1 MKAIRV
7 HQYGPPE
14 VMNYET
20 APVPEP
26 GEEEVRVRIEAAG
39 LNFIDVY
46 QRLGR
51 YPLPLPFTLGMEG
64 AGVVDS
70 VGPGVSQLKPGD
82 RVAYAMERGTY
93 AEYALVPAWK
103 AVLIPDGVASEQ
115 AAAVMLQGTTAHYLS
130 HSTYPLGAGHTA
142 LVHAAAGGTGQLL
155 VQMAKI
161 RGARVIGTC
170 STEEKAAL
178 AQAAGADDVILYT
191 QEDFV
196 AATKQLTGGRG
207 VDVIYDSVGQETF
220 LKGLDCL
227 RPRGHMVLFG
237 AASGPVEPIDVQI
250 LNQKGSLFL
259 TRPSLGHY
267 LAGREEILA
276 RTGDIFD
283 WMASGRLQVRIDQR
297 FPLADA
303 AEAHRYIE
311 GRQTRGKVLLIP

>member
-1 MKAIRV
+1 MKAIRI

-14 VMNYET
+14 AMKYET

-26 GEEEVRVRIEAAG
+26 GQGEALVRIEAAG

-46 QRLGR
+46 HRLGR

-70 VGPGVSQLKPGD
+70 VGPGVSQVKPGD

-93 AEYALVPAWK
+93 AEYALVAAWK
-103 AVLIPDGVASEQ
+103 AVPIPEGVDSQQ

-130 HSTYPLGAGHTA
+130 HSTYPLGDGDTA

-155 VQMAKI
+155 VQMAKL

-178 AQAAGADDVILYT
+178 ARAAGADDVILYT
-191 QEDFV
+191 QEDFE
-196 AATKQLTGGRG
+196 AATKRLTGGRG
-207 VDVIYDSVGQETF
+207 VDVVYDSVGQATF
-220 LKGLDCL
+220 LKGLNCL
-227 RPRGHMVLFG
+227 RPRGYMVLFG
-237 AASGPVEPIDVQI
+237 AASGPPEPIDPQI

-259 TRPSLGHY
+259 TRPGLSHY

-283 WMASGRLQVRIDQR
+283 WLASGRLRVRIDQR
-297 FPLADA
+297 FPLAEA

-311 GRQTRGKVLLIP
+311 ARQTKGKVILIP